1 MLLCLAQPIKAPSK
15 AARFFSSICIPL
27 MPAAECGE
35 REVDHVRHE
44 CIGTHSVRAGNEMQ
58 HVVVSTS
65 DLVNDTRVGGD

>member
-1 MLLCLAQPIKAPSK
+1 
-15 AARFFSSICIPL
+15 